1 MFINL
6 ITPRILEYLP
16 TDRRVLSCLQLSVPH
31 YQLRYSILCMLHLPH
46 CLQPISF
53 LQYLL
58 SEFSRAEQ
66 SRILDVSY
74 ENSTVMTRVKEV
86 VSKIRRIAVQG
97 YVWSKTKFAK
107 GKGSMSRGQL
117 IGFK

>member
-1 MFINL
+1 
-6 ITPRILEYLP
+6 
-16 TDRRVLSCLQLSVPH
+16 
-31 YQLRYSILCMLHLPH
+31 
-46 CLQPISF
+46 
-53 LQYLL
+53 
-58 SEFSRAEQ
+58 
-66 SRILDVSY
+66 
-74 ENSTVMTRVKEV
+74 MTRVKEV

>member
-1 MFINL
+1 MDTINSKSSGDKAGRKKRL
-6 ITPRILEYLP
+6 HPSDQMELSKTRGDTRCVVMKGKIV
-16 TDRRVLSCLQLSVPH
+16 VLS
-31 YQLRYSILCMLHLPH
+31 
-46 CLQPISF
+46 
-53 LQYLL
+53 
-58 SEFSRAEQ
+58 AEQ
-66 SRILDVSY
+66 SRILDVY